1 MKCETCGARFTS
13 PRRHSLYCSPKCR
26 QKAYRDRERA
36 KRKAQIDFD
45 SRPYVSS
52 NITDAEKKWK
62 ARRGTDGA
70 KIITP
75 ITERR

>member
-1 MKCETCGARFTS
+1 MRCETCRDVFDS
-13 PRRHSLYCSPKCR
+13 PRRHARYCSPKCR
-26 QKAYRDRERA
+26 QKNYRDRERA
-36 KRKAQIDFD
+36 KRKAKADFD

-52 NITDAEKKWK
+52 NIEDAHKKWIK
-62 ARRGTDGA
+62 GRGTDGA